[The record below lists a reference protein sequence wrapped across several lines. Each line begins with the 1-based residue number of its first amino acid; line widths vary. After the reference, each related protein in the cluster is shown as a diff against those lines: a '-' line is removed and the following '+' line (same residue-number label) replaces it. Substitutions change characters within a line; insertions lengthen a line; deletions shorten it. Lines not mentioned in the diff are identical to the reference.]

1 MVKTHEDLEALL
13 RKLER
18 HFERLENG
26 IYVVAIGAGQA
37 LVALRLAP
45 PVLVAQVEIGKAPSG
60 NDQRA
65 AELFRKLLSL
75 NATDL
80 LHAAYGIEGDVLVLS
95 AALELD
101 SLDLNELEAV
111 LNDVDLALSEHV
123 PTLREMVDGARS

>member
-18 HFERLENG
+18 HFERLEG
-26 IYVVAIGAGQA
+26 GTYFVAIGAGQA
-37 LVALRLAP
+37 PVALRLAP
-45 PVLVAQVEIGKAPSG
+45 PVLVVQVEIGKAPAG

-65 AELFRKLLSL
+65 AELFRKLLVL

-80 LHAAYGIEGDVLVLS
+80 LHAAYGIEGNLLVLS